1 MAAKGTEPEK
11 PVEIEDADAWNA
23 VVSKGNKDLNVIDVY
38 AEWCGPC
45 MCLIRAPPPLSVP
58 PPPCQTFGS
67 GSVPNTAPTA
77 PCDGA
82 ETYKKIL
89 FDNDALLNEAM
100 EKEQKTVKY
109 WSACAEKLGVES
121 LEKFNGDPM
130 PHLLIYLGGTL
141 KQTIDGANAPK
152 LVKLVNEHLE
162 SFVAE

>member
-1 MAAKGTEPEK
+1 MRPR
-11 PVEIEDADAWNA
+11 P
-23 VVSKGNKDLNVIDVY
+23 L
-38 AEWCGPC
+38 C
-45 MCLIRAPPPLSVP
+45 APLPD
-58 PPPCQTFGS
+58 
-67 GSVPNTAPTA
+67 TAPTA

>member
-1 MAAKGTEPEK
+1 M
-11 PVEIEDADAWNA
+11 VRA
-23 VVSKGNKDLNVIDVY
+23 VHVPD
-38 AEWCGPC
+38 PC
-45 MCLIRAPPPLSVP
+45 APALSAPPL
-58 PPPCQTFGS
+58 
-67 GSVPNTAPTA
+67 PNTAPTA

-109 WSACAEKLGVES
+109 WTACAEKLGVES

>member
-1 MAAKGTEPEK
+1 
-11 PVEIEDADAWNA
+11 
-23 VVSKGNKDLNVIDVY
+23 
-38 AEWCGPC
+38 
-45 MCLIRAPPPLSVP
+45 MCRHVP
-58 PPPCQTFGS
+58 TF
-67 GSVPNTAPTA
+67 A

-109 WSACAEKLGVES
+109 WTACAEKLGVES